1 MFRLSE
7 YRSVGAAQTNGCVI
21 GVETQTVE
29 RKKQNTR
36 LIRRL
41 MMDSAAKTL
50 SPTAD
55 SSMIHHA
62 PPFISVP
69 SYYFW
74 LPRVLFGLF
83 NFAHPIIRNLKRTS
97 SRLFLL
103 PGTAVC
109 RTDRGGAH
117 IGSVVATCSGS
128 LSEGGG
134 APLLW
139 LLYRNLWH
147 SGEQAKSEAPG
158 ADPRTLEVPEG
169 GSTKS
174 RRGEIIVW
182 CHPLFKW
189 TTRKTNDE

>member
-1 MFRLSE
+1 
-7 YRSVGAAQTNGCVI
+7 
-21 GVETQTVE
+21 
-29 RKKQNTR
+29 
-36 LIRRL
+36 
-41 MMDSAAKTL
+41 MDSAAKTL
-50 SPTAD
+50 SPTAE

-74 LPRVLFGLF
+74 LPRVLFWLF

-117 IGSVVATCSGS
+117 IGSVVATCSGF
-128 LSEGGG
+128 LSGGGG

-147 SGEQAKSEAPG
+147 SREQAKSEAPG
-158 ADPRTLEVPEG
+158 ADPRTLEVPERVG
-169 GSTKS
+169 GVEGVNKVQTKGNNS
-174 RRGEIIVW
+174 LISGENEQWEIRMPRWIKY
-182 CHPLFKW
+182 HSPFF
-189 TTRKTNDE
+189 TNHMGIWALNRLC